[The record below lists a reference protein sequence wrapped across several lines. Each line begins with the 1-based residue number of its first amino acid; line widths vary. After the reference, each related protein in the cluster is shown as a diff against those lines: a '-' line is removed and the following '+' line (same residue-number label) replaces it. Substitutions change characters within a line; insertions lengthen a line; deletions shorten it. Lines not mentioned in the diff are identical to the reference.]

1 MPIATRDARRG
12 TRSYDRHV
20 RMGEFDS
27 IDDEL
32 FSLDYRSEPLV
43 AHRAV
48 LPEPPTVRLDVRAP
62 AHFDPGP
69 SRLDPDDYETTS
81 EIAIVIGFAVLLV
94 VVVAAAG
101 VMLWWWT

>member
-1 MPIATRDARRG
+1 
-12 TRSYDRHV
+12 
-20 RMGEFDS
+20 MGEFDS